1 MSKRG
6 QITVFIII
14 GIIVI
19 TILGLFI
26 YTQSYSL
33 KNLFQKE
40 TAESK
45 LLSNEAN
52 IIQSQINECLRDR
65 LQESVL
71 LMGLGGGY
79 INLSEDTLELNQSR
93 ISYLYNKGEVTLPAI
108 KEIEKQLGL
117 YITLTLSDCI
127 NDSEYKELTLTKG
140 EIKPIININ
149 KKDISASVDY
159 PITISKGTVTKT
171 ITEKY
176 SGRIP
181 IKFGEIHSA
190 VYNILKNYNPE
201 QTDLEYLTSFNYI
214 INVIAYSEDT
224 HVYMIRD
231 NSFKVNE
238 TPFTFIFAVRLKWKN

>member
-1 MSKRG
+1 MGKRG

-14 GIIVI
+14 GIIII

-40 TAESK
+40 TTESK
-45 LLSNEAN
+45 LLSDETS
-52 IIQSQINECLRDR
+52 IIQTQINDCLKDR

-79 INLSEDTLELNQSR
+79 INLSEDTLNINNSR
-93 ISYLYNKGEVTLPAI
+93 ISYLYNKGKITLPAI

-117 YITLTLSDCI
+117 YLILTMPDCI

-140 EIKPIININ
+140 EIKPVISIN

-181 IKFGEIHSA
+181 IRFGEVHSA
-190 VYNILKNYNPE
+190 VYNLLKNYNPE
-201 QTDLEYLTSFNYI
+201 QTDLEYLSSFNYI
-214 INVIAYSEDT
+214 INIIAYSEDT

-238 TPFTFIFAVRLKWKN
+238 VPFTFIFAIRLK